1 MNLPE
6 KYILRMKSLL
16 KDEYDEY
23 IASFDDERLYG
34 IRANTLKTDRDEFLN
49 KGLYELEPVQWCEE
63 GFYYNGADTRPS
75 KSPYYHAGLYYLQEP
90 SAMSTGAAADVREGE
105 RVLDVCAAPGGKS
118 TQVGAALKGKG
129 ILVTNDISAS
139 RTKALLKNVEL
150 FGLRNAVVLNES
162 PDRIASA
169 FPSFFDKVII
179 DAPCSGEG
187 MFRKDPDIIKAWGKN
202 MIDSCL
208 AAQRDILERC
218 ASAVCE
224 GGYIIYSTCT
234 FNPDENERQIEAFLE
249 RHKEFELCPLPENMG
264 LDRGRPE
271 WTVSKDDKF
280 ALCGRLWP
288 HKTRGEGH
296 FVAKMRKTSGMERMT
311 FNGHE
316 GAKIDGFEYFEEFIN
331 KNISG
336 VEFDG
341 DFETYGEKLYM
352 LPKGLPSF
360 KGLRVVRNG
369 WYLGDLKKK
378 RFEPSQAFAMGLKP
392 ENVRLVENIKD
403 YDTAVKYLK
412 GETLETELK
421 EDGWVLVSFD
431 GLALGWAKSQKGRLK
446 NKYLPGWK
454 WE

>member
-1 MNLPE
+1 MDLPE
-6 KYILRMKSLL
+6 EYILRMKSLL
-16 KDEYDEY
+16 KDEYDDY
-23 IASFDDERLYG
+23 ISSFSDERLYG
-34 IRANTLKTDRDEFLN
+34 MRVNTLKMSREDFLD
-49 KGLYELEPVQWCEE
+49 KKLYELSPVQWCQE

-90 SAMSTGAAADVREGE
+90 SAMSTGAAADVKEGE

-129 ILVTNDISAS
+129 ILVTNDISTS

-162 PDRIASA
+162 PDKISKA
-169 FPSFFDKVII
+169 FPEFFDKVII

-187 MFRKDPDIIKAWGKN
+187 MFRKDPDIIKAWGEK
-202 MIDSCL
+202 MTDFCVST
-208 AAQRDILERC
+208 QREILDKC
-218 ASAVCE
+218 ALAVCN

-249 RHKEFELCPLPENMG
+249 RHSEFELCPLPESMG
-264 LDRGRPE
+264 LDPGRPE
-271 WTVSKDDKF
+271 WTKSGDEKF
-280 ALCGRLWP
+280 KLCGRLWP
-288 HKTRGEGH
+288 HKIKGEGH
-296 FVAKMRKTSGMERMT
+296 FVAKMKKTGGGERRT
-311 FNGHE
+311 FTGHE
-316 GAKIDGFEYFEEFIN
+316 GNKIDGFEYFEEFAV
-331 KNISG
+331 KNIKN
-336 VEFDG
+336 VDFDG
-341 DFETYGEKLYM
+341 DFETFGEKLYM

-369 WYLGDLKKK
+369 WYLGDIKKK
-378 RFEPSQAFAMGLKP
+378 RFEPSQAFAMGLGAD
-392 ENVRLVENIKD
+392 NVRLTENLKD
-403 YDTAVKYLK
+403 YDTAIKYLK
-412 GETLETELK
+412 GETLETELT
-421 EDGWVLVSFD
+421 EDGWALVTFD

>member
-6 KYILRMKSLL
+6 EYISRMKSLL
-16 KDEYDEY
+16 KDEYDDY
-23 IASFDDERLYG
+23 IKSFDDERLYG
-34 IRANTLKTDRDEFLN
+34 MRVNTLKMSKEDFLD
-49 KGLYELEPVQWCEE
+49 KKLYELSPVKWCKE

-90 SAMSTGAAADVREGE
+90 SAMSTGAAADVKEGE

-129 ILVTNDISAS
+129 ILVTNDISTS

-162 PDRIASA
+162 PDKIAKS
-169 FPSFFDKVII
+169 FPEFFDKVII

-187 MFRKDPDIIKAWGKN
+187 MFRKDPDIIKAWGEK
-202 MIDSCL
+202 MTDFCVST
-208 AAQRDILERC
+208 QKEILDKC
-218 ASAVCE
+218 ALAVCK

-249 RHKEFELCPLPENMG
+249 RHSDFELCELPEDMG
-264 LDRGRPE
+264 LDQGRPE
-271 WTVSKDDKF
+271 WTKSGDEKF
-280 ALCGRLWP
+280 KLCGRLWP
-288 HKTRGEGH
+288 HKINGEGH
-296 FVAKMRKTSGMERMT
+296 FVAKMRKKDGGDRTYFT
-311 FNGHE
+311 GHE
-316 GAKIDGFEYFEEFIN
+316 GNKIDGFEYFEEFAAQNI
-331 KNISG
+331 KN
-336 VEFDG
+336 VDFDG
-341 DFETYGEKLYM
+341 DFETFGEKLYM

-369 WYLGDLKKK
+369 WYLGDIKKK
-378 RFEPSQAFAMGLKP
+378 RFEPSQAFAMGLSGN
-392 ENVRLVENIKD
+392 NVRLTENLKD

-421 EDGWVLVSFD
+421 EDGWVLVTFD

>member
-1 MNLPE
+1 MDLPE
-6 KYILRMKSLL
+6 EYILRMKSLL
-16 KDEYDEY
+16 KDEYDDY
-23 IASFDDERLYG
+23 ISSFSDERLYG
-34 IRANTLKTDRDEFLN
+34 MRVNTLKMSREDFLD
-49 KGLYELEPVQWCEE
+49 KKLYELSPVQWCQE

-90 SAMSTGAAADVREGE
+90 SAMSTGAAADVKEGE

-129 ILVTNDISAS
+129 ILVTNDISTS

-162 PDRIASA
+162 PDKISKV
-169 FPSFFDKVII
+169 FPEFFDKVII

-187 MFRKDPDIIKAWGKN
+187 MFRKDPDIIKAWGEK
-202 MIDSCL
+202 MTDFCVST
-208 AAQRDILERC
+208 QREILDKC
-218 ASAVCE
+218 ALAVCN

-249 RHKEFELCPLPENMG
+249 RHSEFELCPLPEVMG
-264 LDRGRPE
+264 LDPGRPE
-271 WTVSKDDKF
+271 WTKSGDEKF
-280 ALCGRLWP
+280 KLCGRLWP
-288 HKTRGEGH
+288 HKIKGEGH
-296 FVAKMRKTSGMERMT
+296 FVAKMKKTGGGERRSFT
-311 FNGHE
+311 GHE
-316 GAKIDGFEYFEEFIN
+316 GNKIDGFEYFEEFAA
-331 KNISG
+331 KNIRN
-336 VEFDG
+336 VDFDG
-341 DFETYGEKLYM
+341 DFETFGEKLYM

-369 WYLGDLKKK
+369 WYLGDIKKK
-378 RFEPSQAFAMGLKP
+378 RFEPSQAFAMGLGADD
-392 ENVRLVENIKD
+392 VRLTENLKD

-412 GETLETELK
+412 GETLETELT
-421 EDGWVLVSFD
+421 EDGWALVTFD